1 MNRLFLVRIAF
12 LLIGAGASA
21 QCTAWPALIGVA
33 GAAAGGDGGGGGGA
47 GMFLALLGGPSG
59 TGRTLTSIEVGLG
72 SASVARGTSTTLL
85 ATAIYSDGS
94 RSDVSGVAA
103 FGSDDTNI
111 ATITGTQV
119 RGANIGFATLQGT
132 YAGVTGTATITVTN
146 ATLVSIG
153 ITPAGTSIAKG
164 TTQQFTATG
173 TFTDSTTQDL
183 TSATGI
189 AWSSDDATTA
199 SVGAGTGMVTGNNA
213 GSTTIRVSLGS
224 VSASQSMSVTTAT
237 LVSIAVTPATPSIAN
252 GLTQQF
258 TATGTYS
265 DSTTQDIT
273 TSVTWSSSD
282 TGKATVSNA
291 AGVKGLA
298 TSVAPGTTTITA
310 SLGAATPGAATLT
323 VTAATLSSI
332 AVTPTNPSKAKGLT
346 QQFTATGTYTDSTT
360 LDITASV
367 TWSSDN
373 TAVATVSNTAGTQG
387 RGTAVDVGS
396 ANITATLS
404 GKSGST
410 SFSVTSATLVSIAVT
425 PSSPSKAKGLT
436 QQFTATGTYTDS
448 TTQDI
453 TTSVA
458 WSSSDTSVASIS
470 NAAGSRGLASA
481 LLAGSSTIT
490 ATSGAISGNTTFT
503 VTAAV
508 LSSIT
513 VTPTNPSVAKG
524 LTQQFT
530 ATGTYSDSTTQ
541 DITSTVTWSSS
552 DTSKASISNAA
563 GSRGLATTI
572 AAGAAT
578 ITATSGA
585 ISGNTTLTVTAATL
599 VSISVTPATPSVAKG
614 LTQQFTATGTYTDS
628 STQNIT
634 TSVTWSS
641 SDTSKATISNA
652 AGSEGSSTTLA
663 AGTTTITATSGAIS
677 GNTTLTV
684 TAATL
689 VSISVTPATPSVAKG
704 LNQQFTATGT
714 YTDSTTQDLTT
725 VVTWTSSDTA
735 KATIS
740 NAGGSQGRAS
750 TLTAGTTTIT
760 ATHAGTGINGS
771 TTLTVTAATLVSIGV
786 TPTTPSMAV
795 SRTLQFS
802 ATGTYTDST
811 TQDLTSSVTWS
822 SSDTAKAQISN
833 AAGSRGIAS
842 SIAAGTTTITATSG
856 AISGNT
862 VLTVTAAT
870 LQSITVTPANPSLAS
885 GFTRQFTATGTYSD
899 STTTDLTT
907 SVTWSSSD
915 TGKATIS
922 NAAGSNGLASGVG
935 VGAAT
940 ITATLGAVSGNTS
953 LSVTAATLSA
963 ITVSPSTATIANGTN
978 RQFTVTGTFSDSTTQ
993 DLTTAVTWSSSS
1005 TGVATISNASGSQGK
1020 ATSAGTGTTTI
1031 TATHAASGKTSTAS
1045 LTVTAA
1051 TLSSISVSPS
1061 GAVAIGYGT
1070 YQQFTAI
1077 GTYSDSSTQD
1087 ITSLVTWSSSST
1099 GVATI
1104 SNASPTQ
1111 GRATSVSA
1119 GFSTVTATLGA
1130 VSNTATL
1137 EVRIVTLVS
1146 IAVTPS
1152 NASFGVGQT
1161 QQMVATGTY
1170 NDASTQDLSTQVVWS
1185 SGTTANA
1192 VVSNAPGSQGLVTG
1206 VANGTSSI
1214 SATRDGVTGSATVN
1228 VTADVTAP
1236 TVVSSALTSTT
1247 TIKVTYSEAV
1257 NVSAASTASN
1267 YKVVVASSLSGS
1279 CSTSDNNYFTNATQT
1294 TDFSVSSIT
1303 VLSPTEFQ
1311 INISSGMSNKTYAV
1325 VAHQTNIKDLA
1336 TTSNNLGCPNSASFA
1351 GIDTVKPYM
1360 VSIVNGSS
1368 TTITVTFS
1376 EAMKRDGSSTAAN
1389 NINNYTLAKVNSGDS
1404 CANSPT
1410 VSSVSTVSSDTFQL
1424 SLSAAVCA
1432 IDYKLTTSSAV
1443 TDEAVPTANTMGSPS
1458 FLTFTGNE
1466 QLKVVSARAL
1476 STTTVELV
1484 FSKPLSSSNNAS
1496 GSAACTGDTECSKR
1510 YKFSPSLGQ
1519 ITSAVVG
1526 TGASANTVTITHQ
1539 TAQLGKA
1546 YTIIAANNV
1555 DGDQF
1560 DNTSWGSIKNSGGTE
1575 NVQSSPKDRASFV
1588 GLGSTIQN
1596 FSDGS
1601 IFVDPFVD
1609 GSVFSFAFSYGG
1621 RVYLGTNDKNN
1632 AAFRFDPN
1640 GANSITTTFKFSG
1653 VTSPSCSTTDGFG
1666 YISSNITT
1674 APTCGTNSGPIGE
1687 VGVVG
1692 FNSVT
1697 ATVGGAS
1704 RELLIAGPMKNG
1716 VSNIYYTQDVDT
1728 QLDWLS
1734 ATVTGTNGTNSKS
1747 VQTIAATGSDEYVF
1761 VGISSDHNSIKPV
1774 LNRYKL
1780 TESSGVVSMGSPT
1793 DMDIKDSSV
1802 VGSGAVGSGRVEG
1815 IESILKFGSNLYLA
1829 NQGGVAYS
1837 SNYATS
1843 SPGNNSSQVNA
1854 VWSSA
1859 AFTSATNYANS
1870 TLVMPDSNTTN
1881 GGGLGKVR
1889 PGQKGIPVMFLYNGK
1904 LYLARNVGNGTNNQ
1918 TNLRGELWKCAS
1930 PCTASTD
1937 WTRIISGSESAL
1949 GGATAISMI
1958 QSNGSGV
1965 LYVGFDDATNGAKVY
1980 KTSCTDP
1987 AASSGSSGTTI
1998 TTGSCGGTGSANW
2011 TLQGSAGFGDSNN
2024 RYVMSATSISD
2035 GTSNYIYVVVGDGG
2049 SAVKV
2054 FRQID

>member
-1 MNRLFLVRIAF
+1 MNRLFLARITF
-12 LLIGAGASA
+12 LLIGVGGTA
-21 QCTAWPALIGVA
+21 QCSAWPALIGVA
-33 GAAAGGDGGGGGGA
+33 GAAAGGGGGGGGGGA
-47 GMFLALLGGPSG
+47 GLIALLGGPSG
-59 TGRTLTSIEVGLG
+59 TRTLTSVEVGLG
-72 SASVARGTSTTLL
+72 STSIARGTSTTLL
-85 ATAIYSDGS
+85 ATGIYSDGS
-94 RSDVSGVAA
+94 RSDISGVAT
-103 FGSDDTNI
+103 FSSDDTNI

-119 RGANIGFATLQGT
+119 RGANVGFATVRGT
-132 YAGVTGTATITVTN
+132 HAGVTGTVTITVTN

-153 ITPAGTSIAKG
+153 ITPANPSIAKG

-183 TSATGI
+183 TAAVGI
-189 AWSSDDATTA
+189 AWSSDDAATA
-199 SVGAGTGMVTGNNA
+199 SVGAGTGLATGNNA
-213 GSTTIRVSLGS
+213 GATTIRVTLGT
-224 VSASQSMSVTTAT
+224 VQASQSITVTSAT
-237 LVSIAVTPATPSIAN
+237 LVSLSITPASPSIAN

-258 TATGTYS
+258 TATGTYT
-265 DSTTQDIT
+265 DSTTQD
-273 TSVTWSSSD
+273 VTASATWTSSD
-282 TGKATVSNA
+282 TGKATISNA
-291 AGVKGLA
+291 AGIRGLA

-310 SLGAATPGAATLT
+310 SLGAATPGTTVLT

-332 AVTPTNPSKAKGLT
+332 AVTPPNPSKAKGLT
-346 QQFTATGTYTDSTT
+346 QQFTATGTYTDSST

-373 TAVATVSNTAGTQG
+373 TAAATVSNTAGTQG
-387 RGTAVDVGS
+387 LGTAVDVGT
-396 ANITATLS
+396 ANISATLS
-404 GKSGST
+404 GKTGT
-410 SFSVTSATLVSIAVT
+410 TAFTVTSATLVSIAVT
-425 PSSPSKAKGLT
+425 PSNPSKAKGLT

-453 TTSVA
+453 TASVA
-458 WSSSDTSVASIS
+458 WSSSDTAVASIS

-481 LLAGSSTIT
+481 LNAGTATIT
-490 ATSGAISGNTTFT
+490 ATSGATSGNTLFT

-508 LSSIT
+508 LSSIS
-513 VTPTNPSVAKG
+513 VTPTNPSIANG

-552 DTSKASISNAA
+552 DTSKATISNAA
-563 GSRGLATTI
+563 GSQGLAASL
-572 AAGAAT
+572 AAGSTT

-585 ISGNTTLTVTAATL
+585 VSGNTTLTVTAATL

-628 STQNIT
+628 TTQNLT
-634 TSVTWSS
+634 ASVTWSS

-652 AGSEGSSTTLA
+652 SGTEGLATTLVAGS
-663 AGTTTITATSGAIS
+663 TTITATSGAVS

-704 LNQQFTATGT
+704 LAQQFTATGT

-740 NAGGSQGRAS
+740 NAGGSQGLAS
-750 TLTAGTTTIT
+750 TLVAGTTTIT
-760 ATHAGTGINGS
+760 ATHSATGINGS
-771 TTLTVTAATLVSIGV
+771 TTLTVTAATLVSLSV
-786 TPTTPSMAV
+786 TPTTPSMPT

-811 TQDLTSSVTWS
+811 TQDLTTSVTWS
-822 SSDTAKAQISN
+822 SSDTTKAQISN

-856 AISGNT
+856 AVSGNT
-862 VLTVTAAT
+862 VLTVSAAT
-870 LQSITVTPANPSLAS
+870 LQGITVTPVNPSLAA

-899 STTTDLTT
+899 SSTVDLTT

-922 NAAGSNGLASGVG
+922 NAGGSNGLASGVALG
-935 VGAAT
+935 TTT

-953 LSVTAATLSA
+953 LVVTAATLSA
-963 ITVSPSTATIANGTN
+963 ITVSPSTATIANGTT
-978 RQFTVTGTFSDSTTQ
+978 RQFTVIGTFSDSTTQ

-1005 TGVATISNASGSQGK
+1005 TGVATISNAAGTQGK

-1051 TLSSISVSPS
+1051 TLTSISVSPS

-1070 YQQFTAI
+1070 YQQFTAV

-1087 ITSLVTWSSSST
+1087 ITAIVTWSSSST

-1111 GRATSVSA
+1111 GRATSVAS
-1119 GFSTVTATLGA
+1119 GFSTITATLGA
-1130 VSNTATL
+1130 VSNNATL

-1185 SGTTANA
+1185 SGTPANA

-1206 VANGTSSI
+1206 VANGTSLV
-1214 SATRDGVTGSATVN
+1214 SATRDGVTGSATVT

-1236 TVVSSALTSTT
+1236 TISSAILTSAT

-1257 NVSAASTASN
+1257 NVSGASTASN
-1267 YKVVVASSLSGS
+1267 YKVAVASALTGS
-1279 CSTSDNNYFTNATQT
+1279 CSTSDNDYFSNASQT
-1294 TDFSVSSIT
+1294 SDFTISSVT

-1311 INISSGMSNKTYAV
+1311 INISAGMSNKTYAV
-1325 VAHQTNIKDLA
+1325 VAHRTNIQDLA
-1336 TTSNNLGCPNSASFA
+1336 GTPNNLGCPNSGSFA

-1404 CANSPT
+1404 CANNPT
-1410 VSSVSTVSSDTFQL
+1410 VSSVSIVSSDTFQL
-1424 SLSAAVCA
+1424 SLSAAVCG
-1432 IDYKLTTSSAV
+1432 IDYKLTTSSVV
-1443 TDEAVPTANTMGSPS
+1443 TDEAVPTPNTMGSPS

-1466 QLKVVSARAL
+1466 QLKVVSAVAL

-1484 FSKPLSSSNNAS
+1484 FNKAVDS
-1496 GSAACTGDTECSKR
+1496 GSNTAGSAGCTGDTECSKR

-1526 TGASANTVTITHQ
+1526 TGTSSNVVTLTHQ
-1539 TAQLGKA
+1539 NAQLGKA

-1560 DNTSWGSIKNSGGTE
+1560 DNTTWGSIKNAAGTE
-1575 NVQSSPKDRASFV
+1575 NVQAAPKDRASFV

-1609 GSVFSFAFSYGG
+1609 GSVFSFAFSYAG

-1632 AAFRFDPN
+1632 ATFRFDPN
-1640 GANSITTTFKFSG
+1640 GANSITATFKFTG

-1666 YISSNITT
+1666 YITSNITT
-1674 APTCGTNSGPIGE
+1674 TPTCGTNSGPIAE

-1692 FNSVT
+1692 FDAVS

-1704 RELLIAGPMKNG
+1704 REVLVAGPLKNG
-1716 VSNIYYTQDVDT
+1716 VSNVYYTQDVDN

-1747 VQTIAATGSDEYVF
+1747 VQTIAASGSDEYVF
-1761 VGISSDHNSIKPV
+1761 IGISSDHNSIRPI

-1780 TESSGVVSMGSPT
+1780 TESGGVVSFGSPT

-1802 VGSGAVGSGRVEG
+1802 VGNGAVSNGRVQG
-1815 IESILKFGSNLYLA
+1815 IESILKFGTRLFLA

-1837 SNYATS
+1837 ASYNTS
-1843 SPGNNSSQVNA
+1843 SPGNNTSTVDA

-1859 AFTSATNYANS
+1859 DLASATGYANS
-1870 TLVMPDSNTTN
+1870 TLVMPDSNSTN

-1889 PGQKGIPVMFLYNGK
+1889 PGQKGIPTMFLFNGK

-1918 TNLRGELWKCAS
+1918 TNVRGELWKCAS

-1937 WTRIISGSESAL
+1937 WTRIISGSETAL

-1958 QSNGSGV
+1958 KSNGSSV

-1998 TTGSCGGTGSANW
+1998 TTGACGGTGSANW
-2011 TLQGSAGFGDSNN
+2011 TLQGSAGFGDTNN
-2024 RYVMSATSISD
+2024 KYVMSATSISD
-2035 GTSNYIYVVVGDGG
+2035 GTNNYIYVVVGDGG